1 MGDTRDVEGRDRERP
16 GKGVREASAESSFAA
31 GAVVAGKLRIIR
43 TVGAGGMGK
52 VYEVEHELTRHRRA
66 LKVLHPSASPNVVE
80 RFVREAT
87 AAARIGNPHV
97 AETFDAGTLETG
109 EPYLLMELLEG
120 ETLEER
126 LRRAGPIPSGELAA
140 LIQQACVGIQAAHEA
155 GIVHRDLKPENLFV
169 TSREG
174 QPFVK
179 ILDFGISKFDEGR
192 TGAPGITRD
201 GVMLGTPYYMSPEQ
215 VLGAATDARTDV
227 YALGVILY
235 ESACGHRP
243 FEAPSVEQLAVLIHA
258 GKTIPLEQRAPSVSG
273 SFGQVVRT
281 AMATE
286 PSRRF
291 ASARDLGEALGPF
304 CTRTIH
310 VPIESR
316 PPTGTQPARVV
327 IRPSQRPT
335 GPVDE
340 GPVSAVV
347 PSTRAALAATLGTD
361 PPPRPPRRPIVLA
374 MITAAGLLLGGGA
387 AFVAARSRPEPSAPT
402 QVSVPPVHEE
412 SAATAVLAPPLGAL
426 PKELTPDAS
435 AGRAASAPAPR
446 SSVRTPGSASVLP
459 SRASQSGLAGENPF
473 R

>member
-1 MGDTRDVEGRDRERP
+1 VARTRKAILVDSRALSPSVRGLRFVTSDGAPVGHIAGQYLDLVVATPGGLPFRRSYSIASAPDVEHPEAFELAVTSRRARLRVRVERDGRRRHRSARTGRVRSARRAALRDLRLTAVASPRVSRDAGFRWAACGRSFEYAAEVGDTRDVEGRDRERP
-16 GKGVREASAESSFAA
+16 GKGVGEASAESSFAA

-140 LIQQACVGIQAAHEA
+140 LIQQACVGIQAAHDA

-243 FEAPSVEQLAVLIHA
+243 FEAPV
-258 GKTIPLEQRAPSVSG
+258 VS
-273 SFGQVVRT
+273 
-281 AMATE
+281 
-286 PSRRF
+286 
-291 ASARDLGEALGPF
+291 LY
-304 CTRTIH
+304 
-310 VPIESR
+310 
-316 PPTGTQPARVV
+316 
-327 IRPSQRPT
+327 
-335 GPVDE
+335 
-340 GPVSAVV
+340 
-347 PSTRAALAATLGTD
+347 
-361 PPPRPPRRPIVLA
+361 
-374 MITAAGLLLGGGA
+374 GA
-387 AFVAARSRPEPSAPT
+387 ANHET
-402 QVSVPPVHEE
+402 QI
-412 SAATAVLAPPLGAL
+412 
-426 PKELTPDAS
+426 
-435 AGRAASAPAPR
+435 AASGC
-446 SSVRTPGSASVLP
+446 TP
-459 SRASQSGLAGENPF
+459 
-473 R
+473 

>member
-1 MGDTRDVEGRDRERP
+1 VGDTRDVEGRDRERP
-16 GKGVREASAESSFAA
+16 GKGVGEASAESSFAA

-140 LIQQACVGIQAAHEA
+140 LIQQACVGIQAAHDA

-243 FEAPSVEQLAVLIHA
+243 FEAPV
-258 GKTIPLEQRAPSVSG
+258 VS
-273 SFGQVVRT
+273 
-281 AMATE
+281 
-286 PSRRF
+286 
-291 ASARDLGEALGPF
+291 LY
-304 CTRTIH
+304 
-310 VPIESR
+310 
-316 PPTGTQPARVV
+316 
-327 IRPSQRPT
+327 
-335 GPVDE
+335 
-340 GPVSAVV
+340 
-347 PSTRAALAATLGTD
+347 
-361 PPPRPPRRPIVLA
+361 
-374 MITAAGLLLGGGA
+374 GA
-387 AFVAARSRPEPSAPT
+387 ANHET
-402 QVSVPPVHEE
+402 QI
-412 SAATAVLAPPLGAL
+412 
-426 PKELTPDAS
+426 
-435 AGRAASAPAPR
+435 AASGC
-446 SSVRTPGSASVLP
+446 TP
-459 SRASQSGLAGENPF
+459 
-473 R
+473 